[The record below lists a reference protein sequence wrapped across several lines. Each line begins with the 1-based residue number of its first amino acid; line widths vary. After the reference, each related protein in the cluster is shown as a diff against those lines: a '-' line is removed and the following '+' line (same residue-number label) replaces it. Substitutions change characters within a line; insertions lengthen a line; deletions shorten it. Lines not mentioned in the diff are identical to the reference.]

1 MIQPV
6 APRTTDELSAPE
18 RRLLSACQQ
27 VRFGSLFGVVIC
39 DGQPV
44 FDPAPR
50 MRRNLRLNEKSI
62 FPQPKPTSFALKDK
76 HRLLIQ
82 VIRDMDSGTI
92 DKIEV
97 RDGLPEVICIESE
110 VA

>member
-1 MIQPV
+1 MIQS
-6 APRTTDELSAPE
+6 ASLATTEDLSPPE
-18 RRLLSACQQ
+18 RKLLSACQQ
-27 VRFGSLFGVVIC
+27 VRFGSLFGLVIS

-44 FDPAPR
+44 FDPPPR
-50 MRRNLRLNEKSI
+50 MRRSLRLNEKSI

-82 VIRDMDSGTI
+82 VIREMESGTI